1 MSIVTKP
8 GFYGGK
14 FLKAGQFY
22 DDSAVVSEQQA
33 DHGAGE
39 AGEQDDPGAARAP
52 NLGGMTKDEPLPTPR
67 RTALI
72 SSPTTP
78 RLKSARRSKRRSDDQ
93 CRSLEPIGGISLIGS
108 MPLLTIGSVSQS
120 ILLLG
125 QRASFR
131 RAHPM

>member
-52 NLGGMTKDEPLPTPR
+52 NLGGMTKDETI
-67 RTALI
+67 AYAKAHGVD
-72 SSPTTP
+72 
-78 RLKSARRSKRRSDDQ
+78 LKSDDTKA
-93 CRSLEPIGGISLIGS
+93 EI
-108 MPLLTIGSVSQS
+108 
-120 ILLLG
+120 
-125 QRASFR
+125 RAKIE
-131 RAHPM
+131 AAE